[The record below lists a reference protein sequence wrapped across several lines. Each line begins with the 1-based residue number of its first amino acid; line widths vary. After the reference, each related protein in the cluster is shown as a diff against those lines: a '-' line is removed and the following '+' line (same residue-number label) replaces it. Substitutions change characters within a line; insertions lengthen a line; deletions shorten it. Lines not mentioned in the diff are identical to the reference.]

1 MSLYPVYFPGANIVK
16 KVCSQILLPII
27 YAQEQVLEDTES
39 TLSASPQPSAA
50 AQSPI
55 RQQQPP
61 LDEEDDGRRKLDGM
75 DWQVFVEDLY

>member
-1 MSLYPVYFPGANIVK
+1 VT

-27 YAQEQVLEDTES
+27 YAQEQALEDTES

-55 RQQQPP
+55 RQQPP
-61 LDEEDDGRRKLDGM
+61 LDEQDDGRRKLDGM
-75 DWQVFVEDLY
+75 EWEVFVEDLY